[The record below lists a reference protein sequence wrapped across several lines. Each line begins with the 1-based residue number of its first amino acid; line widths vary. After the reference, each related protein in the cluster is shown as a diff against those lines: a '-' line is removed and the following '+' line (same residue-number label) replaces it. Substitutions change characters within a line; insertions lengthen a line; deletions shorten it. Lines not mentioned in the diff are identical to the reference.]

1 MSEENL
7 AARTESTAPTVTDTS
22 DGAGLPSDNN
32 IGHEISPSEIATK
45 MTRRDLT
52 PKQEAFAQA
61 YVETGNATEA
71 HRRAGYGHSMSK
83 KTRNEAASRLLADNK
98 VRARIIE
105 LQEEHRSRHNV
116 TVDTLTEEYEGAR
129 RLAID
134 IEQPS
139 AANGATAGKA
149 RLHGLAAR

>member
-52 PKQEAFAQA
+52 PKQEAWTCVGL
-61 YVETGNATEA
+61 VESCLFTPGLPSRTGPGSGSRASSAAGSDCRT
-71 HRRAGYGHSMSK
+71 RRCIWPP
-83 KTRNEAASRLLADNK
+83 RSRLG
-98 VRARIIE
+98 RG
-105 LQEEHRSRHNV
+105 S
-116 TVDTLTEEYEGAR
+116 AR
-129 RLAID
+129 R
-134 IEQPS
+134 P
-139 AANGATAGKA
+139 A
-149 RLHGLAAR
+149 RSVRT